1 MVFMAQLGAVPRVGW
16 TLFIGAVIWTTAY
29 DTLYAMVDRDDDVKL
44 GVRSSAILF
53 GDMDRVIVAALQAM
67 TLVALYLV
75 GDSMRFG
82 MWYQLGV
89 VGAAVFFVYQQWLI
103 RNRDREGCL
112 RAFFNN
118 NFAGMAVFIGVVLE
132 YTFRT

>member
-1 MVFMAQLGAVPRVGW
+1 
-16 TLFIGAVIWTTAY
+16 
-29 DTLYAMVDRDDDVKL
+29 MVDRDDDVKL